1 MIAVSRRTFLA
12 GMSAVGASLLSSPDP
27 VPGSEREPHIEFPTV
42 PRDRIAVASWPF
54 RAYIDSPTNHDRK
67 PGLTGMDLKDF
78 AAHVIAKF
86 NVRNIEPYNWHF
98 SSTDEKYL
106 ASFRTALTQT
116 NARVVNIAVDVR
128 DSFYDPNDA
137 TRAKAVDFAK
147 KWINVAVSIGAPSV
161 RVHNARYEAEP
172 PNIQRTVDSL
182 SGVADYGAKK
192 NVVVNL
198 ENDDR
203 ISEDPFFLVKV
214 IESVKNPYLRGLPD
228 FANSMQTG
236 DADFNYRAVTA
247 MFHHAYCICH
257 VKDGETPEHGKP
269 FTVDLAKTFG
279 ILKSAGYRGY
289 CSIEFDGQADPH
301 EPTARLVEATLR
313 YLA

>member
-1 MIAVSRRTFLA
+1 MT
-12 GMSAVGASLLSSPDP
+12 AVGGWLLSHKALAFPDDIR
-27 VPGSEREPHIEFPTV
+27 REPQINFPSS
-42 PRDRIAVASWPF
+42 PRDRISVASWPF
-54 RAYIDSPTNHDRK
+54 RAYIDSPTNQERN
-67 PGLTGMDLKDF
+67 PAVRGMDLKDF

-106 ASFRTALTQT
+106 AIFRSVLTK
-116 NARVVNIAVDVR
+116 ADAHVANIAVDGHE
-128 DSFYDPNDA
+128 SFYDPNAA
-137 TRAKAVDFAK
+137 TRTKAVDFAK
-147 KWINVAVSIGAPSV
+147 KWIDVAISIGAPSI
-161 RVHNARYEAEP
+161 RAHNARVNDQQP
-172 PNIQRTVDSL
+172 DLQRTIDSL
-182 SGVADYGAKK
+182 RRVADYGAQK

-214 IESVKNPYLRGLPD
+214 IESVNSPYLRALPD

-236 DADFNYRAVTA
+236 DADFNYRAVAA
-247 MFHHAYCICH
+247 MFRHAYCICH
-257 VKDGETPEHGKP
+257 VKDGETPDNGKP
-269 FTVDLAKTFG
+269 FSVDLAKTFG
-279 ILKSAGYRGY
+279 ILKSANYRGY

-301 EPTARLVEATLR
+301 EPTARLVEATMR

>member
-1 MIAVSRRTFLA
+1 
-12 GMSAVGASLLSSPDP
+12 
-27 VPGSEREPHIEFPTV
+27 
-42 PRDRIAVASWPF
+42 VASWPF
-54 RAYIDSPTNHDRK
+54 RAYIDSPTNQERN
-67 PGLTGMDLKDF
+67 PAVRGMDLKDF

-106 ASFRTALTQT
+106 DTFRSALTK
-116 NARVVNIAVDVR
+116 AGAHAANIAVDGHE
-128 DSFYDPNDA
+128 SFYDPNTA
-137 TRAKAVDFAK
+137 TRVKAVDFAK
-147 KWINVAVSIGAPSV
+147 KWIDVAISIGAPSI
-161 RVHNARYEAEP
+161 RAHNARVNDQQP
-172 PNIQRTVDSL
+172 DLQRTIESL
-182 SGVADYGAKK
+182 RRVADYGAQK

-214 IESVKNPYLRGLPD
+214 IESVNSPYLRALPD

-236 DADFNYRAVTA
+236 DADFNYRAVAA
-247 MFHHAYCICH
+247 MFRHAYCICH
-257 VKDGETPEHGKP
+257 VKDGETPENGKP
-269 FTVDLAKTFG
+269 FSVDLAKTFG
-279 ILKSAGYRGY
+279 ILKSANYRGY

-301 EPTARLVEATLR
+301 EPTARLVEATMR